1 MRFLKKYCVV
11 TVLCSALVLLFA
23 GCYSP
28 QERAQAKAYEKQG
41 KKNAVNYIKEKY
53 GFEAKAT
60 DAVCQRLGEFD
71 PTPSE
76 SVFVTMEYDQRAFL
90 VKIDGDVETT
100 EGVDNYQCRE
110 IGAALEKKL
119 EEVTGLTPEEVFAV
133 YGVYKEYGGV
143 RDEKNGLVAPY
154 FDGTNFSEVF
164 NDGYDRP
171 SVVVSYINQELETI
185 DVDAV
190 KMAIGVEVLLF
201 ADYDSKEHYETIM
214 QPWYNAEGTPIDWD
228 IERHIPYIN
237 EYLTSNSKETVY
249 TNCEKKEAGG
259 ILLVTEN
266 REEAATAEKISGF
279 TGGFEKDG
287 YKLLSDVYRL
297 ETDSAEVRI
306 CIPAELFG
314 DAGKRTPGIL
324 VRNNGKS
331 CRTFDDLTDDGKFVS
346 TTVEAQEY
354 EGPIEF
360 AVYVTTE
367 Y

>member
-1 MRFLKKYCVV
+1 MFFLKKFCTMAVAVLASV
-11 TVLCSALVLLFA
+11 TIFA
-23 GCYSP
+23 GCYSAE
-28 QERAQAKAYEKQG
+28 ERAQAKAYEKQG
-41 KKNAVNYIKEKY
+41 KKNAENYIKEKY
-53 GFEAKAT
+53 GFEAKVT

-71 PTPSE
+71 PSPSE
-76 SVFVTMEYDQRAFL
+76 SVFVTMEYDGRLFL

-119 EEVTGLTPEEVFAV
+119 EEVTGLTTEEAFAV
-133 YGVYKEYGGV
+133 YGAYKDYGGV
-143 RDEKNGLVAPY
+143 RDKKNGLVAPY
-154 FDGTNFSEVF
+154 FDGTNFTEVF
-164 NDGYDRP
+164 NDGYERP

-190 KMAIGVEVLLF
+190 KKAIGVEVLLF
-201 ADYDSKEHYETIM
+201 ADYDSKAHYETIT

-228 IERHIPYIN
+228 IKRHIPYIN
-237 EYLTSNSKETVY
+237 EYLTADSKETVY
-249 TNCEKKEAGG
+249 TNCEKKGADG

-287 YKLLSDVYRL
+287 YKLISDVYRL

-314 DAGKRTPGIL
+314 NTGKRTPGIL

-346 TTVEAQEY
+346 TTVDAEEY

-360 AVYVTTE
+360 AVYVTVK
-367 Y
+367 

>member
-1 MRFLKKYCVV
+1 MRFLKKFCVV
-11 TVLCSALVLLFA
+11 TALFSVLVMLFA
-23 GCYSP
+23 GCYSAE
-28 QERAQAKAYEKQG
+28 ERAQAKAYEKQG
-41 KKNAVNYIKEKY
+41 KKNAVTYIKEKY
-53 GFEAKAT
+53 GFEAKVT

-71 PTPSE
+71 PSPSE
-76 SVFVTMEYDQRAFL
+76 SVFVTMEYDGSAFL

-100 EGVDNYQCRE
+100 EGVDNYQCRQ
-110 IGAALEKKL
+110 IGAALGEKL
-119 EEVTGLTPEEVFAV
+119 EEVTGLATEEAFAV
-133 YGVYKEYGGV
+133 YGAYKEYGGV
-143 RDEKNGLVAPY
+143 KDKKNGLVAPY

-190 KMAIGVEVLLF
+190 KETIGVEVLLF
-201 ADYDSKEHYETIM
+201 VDYDSKTHYETIT

-249 TNCEKKEAGG
+249 TNCEKKTVDG

-266 REEAATAEKISGF
+266 REETATAEKISGF
-279 TGGFEKDG
+279 TGGFTKEG
-287 YKLLSDVYRL
+287 YKLISDVYRL

-314 DAGKRTPGIL
+314 DTGKRTPGIL

-331 CRTFDDLTDDGKFVS
+331 CRTFDDLTDDGKYVS
-346 TTVEAQEY
+346 TTVDTEDY

-360 AVYVTTE
+360 SVYVTTA